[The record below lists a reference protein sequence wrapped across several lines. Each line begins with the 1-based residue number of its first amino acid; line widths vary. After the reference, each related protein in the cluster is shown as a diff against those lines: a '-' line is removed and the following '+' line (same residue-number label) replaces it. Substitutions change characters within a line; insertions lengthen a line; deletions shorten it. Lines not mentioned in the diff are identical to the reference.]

1 MNFIKRAI
9 LSMKKRIGTSLILM
23 AVFLIVTNLVL
34 GGFAIQNASQK
45 AADSARKK
53 LGADVTLGLD
63 FDKLGKQARETGE
76 MPIVPDL
83 NIKEAEQLA
92 KSQYVKDYNYITS
105 TLGISEGLKLVGA
118 PEEGED
124 DGGAGAGRAGMAGVR
139 GGSAGSAIE
148 IDMNSSFM
156 IEGVRKTLLQ
166 ESFKNGKS
174 KIIDGKPITE
184 KMEDKNVAL
193 MEKRLAEQNKL
204 KVGDKVKIQ
213 SGDKKKTL
221 EVEIIGIYE
230 TAEQGL
236 GQNPP
241 PIMDP
246 ANKLYMPHST
256 LKKLEADEGNIS
268 SIQVVYFMNDPL
280 DIDAFKK
287 EAKQSDIDFKYFKLD
302 AHDSLYKQMIGPI
315 ENISSTSQMIIYIV
329 SIAGA
334 IILGLIIML
343 SIKARRKEMG
353 ILLSIGEKKWKLM
366 AQFMVEVVCIAILAF
381 ALSLATGAKVSQ
393 FIGDSLLSSEIA
405 TASEEE
411 ENPQNSSTVMV
422 SGPGGTLQNDTED
435 PIDEIDVSITGAD
448 LGKMGGI
455 GLAIAI
461 LATLLPALSILRLNP
476 KQILL
481 KDE

>member
-34 GGFAIQNASQK
+34 AGFAIQNASKK

-76 MPIVPDL
+76 RPNPPQL
-83 NIKEAEQLA
+83 NTKETDQLA
-92 KSQYVKDYNYITS
+92 KSKYVKDYNYITHNF
-105 TLGISEGLKLVGA
+105 GIADGFKLVGVS
-118 PEEGED
+118 EGE
-124 DGGAGAGRAGMAGVR
+124 GKGNARVAAA
-139 GGSAGSAIE
+139 GGSGSGTE
-148 IDMNSSFM
+148 IDMNSSLM

-166 ESFKNGKS
+166 ESFKNGKN
-174 KIIDGKPITE
+174 KIVDGKPITE
-184 KMEDKNVAL
+184 QMQDQNVAL
-193 MEKRLAEQNKL
+193 MEKRLAEQNNL
-204 KVGDKVKIQ
+204 KVGDKVKVQ
-213 SGDKKKTL
+213 SGDKKETL
-221 EVEIIGIYE
+221 EIEIIGIYE
-230 TAEQGL
+230 TNEQPM

-241 PIMDP
+241 PMMNP
-246 ANKLYMPHST
+246 ANKLYMPYST
-256 LKKLEADEGNIS
+256 LKKLEVDEGMS
-268 SIQVVYFMNDPL
+268 SIQVVYLLNDPQY
-280 DIDAFKK
+280 IDAFKK
-287 EAKQSDIDFKYFKLD
+287 EAKKFDIDFNYFKLD

-315 ENISSTSQMIIYIV
+315 ENIASTSQMIIYMV

-366 AQFMVEVVCIAILAF
+366 AQFVVEVVCIAILAF
-381 ALSLATGAKVSQ
+381 GLSITTGAKVSQ
-393 FIGDSLLSSEIA
+393 FVGDNLLSSEIA
-405 TASEEE
+405 TASEETDT
-411 ENPQNSSTVMV
+411 PQNGTVMM
-422 SGPGGTLQNDTED
+422 SGPGGTLQDQKED
-435 PIDEIDVSITGAD
+435 PIDKIDVSVTGED
-448 LGKMGGI
+448 VGKMGGI

>member
-34 GGFAIQNASQK
+34 AGFAIQNASKK

-76 MPIVPDL
+76 APNPPHL
-83 NIKEAEQLA
+83 NTKETDQLA
-92 KSQYVKDYNYITS
+92 KSKHVKDYNYITHNF
-105 TLGISEGLKLVGA
+105 GIADGFKLVGVS
-118 PEEGED
+118 EGE
-124 DGGAGAGRAGMAGVR
+124 GEGKGRVAMAG
-139 GGSAGSAIE
+139 GSGSGSE
-148 IDMNSSFM
+148 IDMNSSLM

-174 KIIDGKPITE
+174 KIVDGKPITE
-184 KMEDKNVAL
+184 QMKDQNVAL
-193 MEKRLAEQNKL
+193 MEKRLAEQNNL
-204 KVGDKVKIQ
+204 KVGDKVKVQ
-213 SGDKKKTL
+213 SGDKKETL

-230 TAEQGL
+230 TNEQPM

-241 PIMDP
+241 PMMNP
-246 ANKLYMPHST
+246 ANKLYMPYST
-256 LKKLEADEGNIS
+256 LKKLEVDEGMS
-268 SIQVVYFMNDPL
+268 SIQVVYLLNDPEY
-280 DIDAFKK
+280 IDAFKK
-287 EAKQSDIDFKYFKLD
+287 EAKKSDIDFNYYKLD

-315 ENISSTSQMIIYIV
+315 ENIASTSQMIIYMV

-366 AQFMVEVVCIAILAF
+366 AQFVVEVACIAILAF
-381 ALSLATGAKVSQ
+381 GLSLTTGAKVSQ
-393 FIGDSLLSSEIA
+393 FVGDNLLSSEIA
-405 TASEEE
+405 TASEEK
-411 ENPQNSSTVMV
+411 ENSQNGSVMMVGAGGTPQN
-422 SGPGGTLQNDTED
+422 QNED
-435 PIDEIDVSITGAD
+435 PIDKIDVSVTGED

-455 GLAIAI
+455 GLTIAI

>member
-1 MNFIKRAI
+1 MNFMKRAI
-9 LSMKKRIGTSLILM
+9 LSMKKRVGTSLILM

-34 GGFAIQNASQK
+34 AGFAIQNASKK
-45 AADSARKK
+45 AADAARKK
-53 LGADVTLGLD
+53 LGADVTLSLD
-63 FDKLGKQARETGE
+63 FDKLGQQARETGE
-76 MPIVPDL
+76 MPNPPKL
-83 NIKEAEQLA
+83 NTNEADQLA
-92 KSQYVKDYNYITS
+92 KSKYVKDYNYISNTF
-105 TLGISEGLKLVGA
+105 GISDGLKLVGA
-118 PEEGED
+118 SEGEEEGK
-124 DGGAGAGRAGMAGVR
+124 GKTGMAAVR
-139 GGSAGSAIE
+139 GGSSSGTE
-148 IDMNSSFM
+148 IDMNASFM
-156 IEGVRKTLLQ
+156 IEGVRKTALQ

-184 KMEDKNVAL
+184 QMKDQNVAL
-193 MEKRLAEQNKL
+193 MEKRLAELNNL
-204 KVGDKVKIQ
+204 KVGDKVKMQ
-213 SGDKKKTL
+213 SGDKKETL

-230 TAEQGL
+230 TNEQAM
-236 GQNPP
+236 GQQAP

-256 LKKLEADEGNIS
+256 MKKLEVDQGIS
-268 SIQVVYFMNDPL
+268 SVQVVYFLKDPQN
-280 DIDAFKK
+280 IEAFKK
-287 EAKQSDIDFKYFKLD
+287 EAKKSNINFNYYKLD

-343 SIKARRKEMG
+343 SIKGRRKEMG

-366 AQFMVEVVCIAILAF
+366 AQFVVEVVCIAILAF
-381 ALSLATGAKVSQ
+381 GLSITTGAKVSQ
-393 FIGDSLLSSEIA
+393 YIGDNLLSSEVA
-405 TASEEE
+405 TASEET
-411 ENPQNSSTVMV
+411 NTPQNGTVMM
-422 SGPGGTLQNDTED
+422 SGPGGTVQNQKED
-435 PIDEIDVSITGAD
+435 PIDKIDVSVTGED
-448 LGKMGGI
+448 VGKMGGI

>member
-1 MNFIKRAI
+1 MNFMKRAI
-9 LSMKKRIGTSLILM
+9 LSMKKRVGTSLILM

-34 GGFAIQNASQK
+34 AGFTIQNASKK
-45 AADSARKK
+45 AADAARKK
-53 LGADVTLGLD
+53 LGADVTLSLD
-63 FDKLGKQARETGE
+63 FDKLGQQAQETGE
-76 MPIVPDL
+76 MPNPPKL
-83 NIKEAEQLA
+83 NTKEADQLA
-92 KSQYVKDYNYITS
+92 KSKYVKDYNYISNTF
-105 TLGISEGLKLVGA
+105 GISDGLKLVGA
-118 PEEGED
+118 SEGEEEGK
-124 DGGAGAGRAGMAGVR
+124 GKAGMAAVR
-139 GGSAGSAIE
+139 GGSSSGTE
-148 IDMNSSFM
+148 IDMNASFM
-156 IEGVRKTLLQ
+156 IEGVRKTALQ

-184 KMEDKNVAL
+184 QMKDQNVAL
-193 MEKRLAEQNKL
+193 MEKRLAELNNL
-204 KVGDKVKIQ
+204 KVGDKVKVQ
-213 SGDKKKTL
+213 SGDKKETL

-230 TAEQGL
+230 TNEQAM
-236 GQNPP
+236 GQQAP

-256 LKKLEADEGNIS
+256 MKKFEVDQGIS
-268 SIQVVYFMNDPL
+268 SIQVVYFLKDPQN
-280 DIDAFKK
+280 IEAFKK
-287 EAKQSDIDFKYFKLD
+287 EAKKSKINFNYYKLD

-343 SIKARRKEMG
+343 SIKGRRKEMG

-366 AQFMVEVVCIAILAF
+366 AQFVVEVVCIAILSF
-381 ALSLATGAKVSQ
+381 GLSITTGAKVSQ
-393 FIGDSLLSSEIA
+393 YIGDNLLSSEVA
-405 TASEEE
+405 TASEETN
-411 ENPQNSSTVMV
+411 NPQNGTVMM
-422 SGPGGTLQNDTED
+422 SGPGGTVQNQKED
-435 PIDEIDVSITGAD
+435 PIDKIDVSITGED
-448 LGKMGGI
+448 VGKMGGI

>member
-1 MNFIKRAI
+1 MNFMKRAI

-34 GGFAIQNASQK
+34 SGFTIQNASKK
-45 AADSARKK
+45 AADAARKK

-63 FDKLGKQARETGE
+63 FDKLGQQARETGE
-76 MPIVPDL
+76 MPNPPKL
-83 NIKEAEQLA
+83 NTKEADQLA
-92 KSQYVKDYNYITS
+92 KSKYVKDYNYIGNTF
-105 TLGISEGLKLVGA
+105 GISDGLKLVGA
-118 PEEGED
+118 SDREDEGKV
-124 DGGAGAGRAGMAGVR
+124 GMAAVR
-139 GGSAGSAIE
+139 GGSSSGTE
-148 IDMNSSFM
+148 IDMNASFM
-156 IEGVRKTLLQ
+156 IEGIRKTALQ

-184 KMEDKNVAL
+184 QMKDQNVAL
-193 MEKRLAEQNKL
+193 MEKRLAELNNL
-204 KVGDKVKIQ
+204 KVGDKVKVQ
-213 SGDKKKTL
+213 SGDKKETL

-230 TAEQGL
+230 TNEQAM
-236 GQNPP
+236 GQQAP

-256 LKKLEADEGNIS
+256 MKKLEVDQGIS
-268 SIQVVYFMNDPL
+268 SVQVVYFLNDPQY
-280 DIDAFKK
+280 IDAFKK
-287 EAKQSDIDFKYFKLD
+287 EAKKSNIDFNYYKLD

-343 SIKARRKEMG
+343 SIKGRRKEMG

-366 AQFMVEVVCIAILAF
+366 AQFVVEVVCIAILAF
-381 ALSLATGAKVSQ
+381 GVSITTGAKVSQ
-393 FIGDSLLSSEIA
+393 FIGDNLLSSEIA
-405 TASEEE
+405 TTSEETDTTR
-411 ENPQNSSTVMV
+411 NNSTVMM
-422 SGPGGTLQNDTED
+422 SGPGGTLQNQKED
-435 PIDEIDVSITGAD
+435 PIDKIDVSVTGED
-448 LGKMGGI
+448 VGKMGGI

-461 LATLLPALSILRLNP
+461 IATLLPALSILRLNP

>member
-34 GGFAIQNASQK
+34 AGFTIQNASKK

-76 MPIVPDL
+76 APNPPQL
-83 NIKEAEQLA
+83 NTKETDQLA
-92 KSQYVKDYNYITS
+92 KSKHVKDYNYITHNF
-105 TLGISEGLKLVGA
+105 GIADGFKLVGVS
-118 PEEGED
+118 EGE
-124 DGGAGAGRAGMAGVR
+124 GEGKARVAMAG
-139 GGSAGSAIE
+139 GSGSGSE
-148 IDMNSSFM
+148 IDINSSLM
-156 IEGVRKTLLQ
+156 IEGVRKSLLQ

-174 KIIDGKPITE
+174 KIVDGKPITE
-184 KMEDKNVAL
+184 QMQDQNVAL
-193 MEKRLAEQNKL
+193 MEKRLAEQNNL
-204 KVGDKVKIQ
+204 KVGDKVKVQ
-213 SGDKKKTL
+213 SGDKKETL
-221 EVEIIGIYE
+221 EIEIIGIYE
-230 TAEQGL
+230 TNEQPM
-236 GQNPP
+236 GQNAPP
-241 PIMDP
+241 MMNP
-246 ANKLYMPHST
+246 ANKLYMPYST
-256 LKKLEADEGNIS
+256 LKKLEADEGMSI
-268 SIQVVYFMNDPL
+268 IQVVYLLNDPQY
-280 DIDAFKK
+280 IDAFKK
-287 EAKQSDIDFKYFKLD
+287 EAKKSDIDFNYFKLD

-315 ENISSTSQMIIYIV
+315 ENISSTSQMIIYMV

-366 AQFMVEVVCIAILAF
+366 AQFVVEVVCIAILAF
-381 ALSLATGAKVSQ
+381 GLSVTTGAKVSQ
-393 FIGDSLLSSEIA
+393 IIGDNLLSNEIA
-405 TASEEE
+405 TASEETDT
-411 ENPQNSSTVMV
+411 PQSGTVMV
-422 SGPGGTLQNDTED
+422 AGPGGTVQNQKED
-435 PIDEIDVSITGAD
+435 PIDKINVSVTGEDV
-448 LGKMGGI
+448 GKMGGI

>member
-1 MNFIKRAI
+1 MKRAI

-34 GGFAIQNASQK
+34 AGFTIQNASKK
-45 AADSARKK
+45 AADAARKK
-53 LGADVTLGLD
+53 LGADVTLSLD
-63 FDKLGKQARETGE
+63 FDKLGQQARETGE
-76 MPIVPDL
+76 MPNPPKL
-83 NIKEAEQLA
+83 NMKEADQLA
-92 KSQYVKDYNYITS
+92 KSKYVKDYNYISNTF
-105 TLGISEGLKLVGA
+105 GISDGLKLVGA
-118 PEEGED
+118 SEGEEEGK
-124 DGGAGAGRAGMAGVR
+124 GKAGMAAVR
-139 GGSAGSAIE
+139 GGSSSGTE
-148 IDMNSSFM
+148 IDMNASFM
-156 IEGVRKTLLQ
+156 IEGVRKTALQ

-184 KMEDKNVAL
+184 QMKDQNVAL
-193 MEKRLAEQNKL
+193 MEKRLAELNNL
-204 KVGDKVKIQ
+204 KVGDKVKVQ
-213 SGDKKKTL
+213 SGDKKETL

-230 TAEQGL
+230 TNEQAM
-236 GQNPP
+236 GQQAP

-256 LKKLEADEGNIS
+256 MKKLEVDQGIS
-268 SIQVVYFMNDPL
+268 SIQVVYFLKDPQN
-280 DIDAFKK
+280 IEAFKK
-287 EAKQSDIDFKYFKLD
+287 EAKKSDIDFNYYKLD

-343 SIKARRKEMG
+343 SIKTRRKEMG

-366 AQFMVEVVCIAILAF
+366 AQFVVEVVCIAILAF
-381 ALSLATGAKVSQ
+381 GLSITTGAKVSQ
-393 FIGDSLLSSEIA
+393 YIGDNLLSSEVA
-405 TASEEE
+405 TASEET
-411 ENPQNSSTVMV
+411 NTPQNGTVMM
-422 SGPGGTLQNDTED
+422 SGPGGTVQNQKED
-435 PIDEIDVSITGAD
+435 PIDKIDVSVTGED
-448 LGKMGGI
+448 VGKMGGI

-461 LATLLPALSILRLNP
+461 LATLLPASSILRLNP

>member
-1 MNFIKRAI
+1 MNFMKRAI

-34 GGFAIQNASQK
+34 AGFTIQNASKK
-45 AADSARKK
+45 AADAARKK
-53 LGADVTLGLD
+53 LGADVTLSLD
-63 FDKLGKQARETGE
+63 FDKLGQQARETGE
-76 MPIVPDL
+76 MPNPPKL
-83 NIKEAEQLA
+83 NMKEADQLA
-92 KSQYVKDYNYITS
+92 KSKYVKDYNYISNTF
-105 TLGISEGLKLVGA
+105 GISDGLKLVGA
-118 PEEGED
+118 SEGEEEGK
-124 DGGAGAGRAGMAGVR
+124 GKAGMAAVR
-139 GGSAGSAIE
+139 GGSSSGTE
-148 IDMNSSFM
+148 IDMNASFM
-156 IEGVRKTLLQ
+156 IEGVRKTALQ

-184 KMEDKNVAL
+184 QMKDQNVAL
-193 MEKRLAEQNKL
+193 MEKRLAELNNL
-204 KVGDKVKIQ
+204 KVGDKVKVQ
-213 SGDKKKTL
+213 SGDKKETL

-230 TAEQGL
+230 TNEQAM
-236 GQNPP
+236 GQQAP

-256 LKKLEADEGNIS
+256 MKKLEVDQGIS
-268 SIQVVYFMNDPL
+268 SIQVVYFLKDPQN
-280 DIDAFKK
+280 IEAFKK
-287 EAKQSDIDFKYFKLD
+287 EAKKSDIDFNYYKLD

-343 SIKARRKEMG
+343 SIKTRRKEMG

-366 AQFMVEVVCIAILAF
+366 AQFVVEVVCIAILAF
-381 ALSLATGAKVSQ
+381 GLSITTGAKVSQ
-393 FIGDSLLSSEIA
+393 YIGDNLLSSEVA
-405 TASEEE
+405 TASEETN
-411 ENPQNSSTVMV
+411 NPQNGTVMM
-422 SGPGGTLQNDTED
+422 SGPGGTVQNQKED
-435 PIDEIDVSITGAD
+435 PIDKIDVSVTGED
-448 LGKMGGI
+448 VGKMGGI

-461 LATLLPALSILRLNP
+461 LATLLPALSILHLNP

>member
-34 GGFAIQNASQK
+34 AGFTIQNASKK
-45 AADSARKK
+45 AADAARKK

-63 FDKLGKQARETGE
+63 FDKLSQQARETGE
-76 MPIVPDL
+76 MPKPPKL
-83 NIKEAEQLA
+83 NTKEADQLA
-92 KSQYVKDYNYITS
+92 KSKHVKDYNYITNNF
-105 TLGISEGLKLVGA
+105 GIADGFKLVGA
-118 PEEGED
+118 SEGE
-124 DGGAGAGRAGMAGVR
+124 GKGKGNVAMV
-139 GGSAGSAIE
+139 GGSGSGSE
-148 IDMNSSFM
+148 IDMNSSLM

-174 KIIDGKPITE
+174 KIVDGKPITE
-184 KMEDKNVAL
+184 QMQDQNVAL
-193 MEKRLAEQNKL
+193 MEKRLAEQNNL
-204 KVGDKVKIQ
+204 KVGDKVKVQ
-213 SGDKKKTL
+213 SGDKKETL
-221 EVEIIGIYE
+221 EIEIIGIYE
-230 TAEQGL
+230 TNEQPM

-241 PIMDP
+241 PMMNP
-246 ANKLYMPHST
+246 ANKLYMPYST
-256 LKKLEADEGNIS
+256 LKKLETDEGMSS
-268 SIQVVYFMNDPL
+268 SIQVVYLLKDPQ

-287 EAKQSDIDFKYFKLD
+287 EAKKSDIDFNYFKLD
-302 AHDSLYKQMIGPI
+302 AQDSLYKQMIGPI
-315 ENISSTSQMIIYIV
+315 ENIASTSQMIIYMV

-366 AQFMVEVVCIAILAF
+366 AQFVVEVVCIAILAF
-381 ALSLATGAKVSQ
+381 GLSLTTGAKVSQ
-393 FIGDSLLSSEIA
+393 FVGNNLLSSEIA
-405 TASEEE
+405 TASEEKD
-411 ENPQNSSTVMV
+411 NSQNGSVMMVGAGGTPQN
-422 SGPGGTLQNDTED
+422 QNED
-435 PIDEIDVSITGAD
+435 PIDKIDVSVTGED

>member
-1 MNFIKRAI
+1 MNFMKRAI
-9 LSMKKRIGTSLILM
+9 LSMKKRRGTSLILI

-34 GGFAIQNASQK
+34 SGFTIQNASKK
-45 AADSARKK
+45 AADAARKK

-63 FDKLGKQARETGE
+63 FDKLGQQARETGE
-76 MPIVPDL
+76 MPNPPKL
-83 NIKEAEQLA
+83 NTKEAYQLA
-92 KSQYVKDYNYITS
+92 KSKYVKDYNYIGNTF
-105 TLGISEGLKLVGA
+105 GISDGLKLVGA
-118 PEEGED
+118 SEGED
-124 DGGAGAGRAGMAGVR
+124 EGKGKVGMAAVR
-139 GGSAGSAIE
+139 GGSGSGTE
-148 IDMNSSFM
+148 IDMNASFM
-156 IEGVRKTLLQ
+156 IEGVRKTALQ

-184 KMEDKNVAL
+184 QMKDQNVAL
-193 MEKRLAEQNKL
+193 MEKRLAELNNL
-204 KVGDKVKIQ
+204 KVGDKVTVQ
-213 SGDKKKTL
+213 SGDKKETL

-230 TAEQGL
+230 TNEQAM
-236 GQNPP
+236 GQQAP

-256 LKKLEADEGNIS
+256 MKKLEVDQGIS
-268 SIQVVYFMNDPL
+268 SVQIVYFLNDPQY
-280 DIDAFKK
+280 IDAFKK
-287 EAKQSDIDFKYFKLD
+287 EAKKSNIDFNYYKLD

-343 SIKARRKEMG
+343 SIKGRRKEMG

-366 AQFMVEVVCIAILAF
+366 AQFVIEVVCVAILAF
-381 ALSLATGAKVSQ
+381 GLSVTTGAKVSQ
-393 FIGDSLLSSEIA
+393 YIGDHLLSSEIA
-405 TASEEE
+405 AASEETDTTR
-411 ENPQNSSTVMV
+411 NGTVMM
-422 SGPGGTLQNDTED
+422 SGSGGTLQNQKED
-435 PIDEIDVSITGAD
+435 PIDKIDVSVTGED
-448 LGKMGGI
+448 VGKMGGI

-461 LATLLPALSILRLNP
+461 IATLLPALSILRLNP

>member
-1 MNFIKRAI
+1 MNFMKRAI
-9 LSMKKRIGTSLILM
+9 LSMKKRVGTSLILM

-34 GGFAIQNASQK
+34 AGFTIQNASKK
-45 AADSARKK
+45 AADEARKK
-53 LGADVTLGLD
+53 LGADVTLSLD
-63 FDKLGKQARETGE
+63 FDKLGQQARETGE
-76 MPIVPDL
+76 MPNPPKL
-83 NIKEAEQLA
+83 NTKEADQLA
-92 KSQYVKDYNYITS
+92 KSKYVKDYNYITS
-105 TLGISEGLKLVGA
+105 TLGISDGLKLVGA
-118 PEEGED
+118 SEGEEEGK
-124 DGGAGAGRAGMAGVR
+124 GKAGMAAVR
-139 GGSAGSAIE
+139 GGSGSGTE

-156 IEGVRKTLLQ
+156 IEGVRKTALQ

-184 KMEDKNVAL
+184 QMKDQNVAL
-193 MEKRLAEQNKL
+193 MEKRLAELNNL
-204 KVGDKVKIQ
+204 KVGDKVKVQ
-213 SGDKKKTL
+213 SGDKKETL

-230 TAEQGL
+230 TNEQAM
-236 GQNPP
+236 GQQAP

-256 LKKLEADEGNIS
+256 MKKLEIDQGIS
-268 SIQVVYFMNDPL
+268 SIQVVYFLKDPQN
-280 DIDAFKK
+280 IEAFKG
-287 EAKQSDIDFKYFKLD
+287 EAKKSDIDFNYYKLD

-366 AQFMVEVVCIAILAF
+366 AQFVVEVVCIAILAF
-381 ALSLATGAKVSQ
+381 GLSITTGAKISQ
-393 FIGDSLLSSEIA
+393 FIGNNLLSSEIA
-405 TASEEE
+405 TAGEET
-411 ENPQNSSTVMV
+411 NTSQNGTVMV
-422 SGPGGTLQNDTED
+422 AGPGGTVQNQKED
-435 PIDEIDVSITGAD
+435 PIDKINVSVTGEDV
-448 LGKMGGI
+448 GKMGGI

>member
-1 MNFIKRAI
+1 MNFMKRAI

-34 GGFAIQNASQK
+34 SGFTIQNASKK
-45 AADSARKK
+45 AADAARKK
-53 LGADVTLGLD
+53 LGADVTLSLD
-63 FDKLGKQARETGE
+63 FDKLGQQARETGE
-76 MPIVPDL
+76 MPNPPKL
-83 NIKEAEQLA
+83 NTKEADQLA
-92 KSQYVKDYNYITS
+92 KSKYVKDYNYITS
-105 TLGISEGLKLVGA
+105 TFGISDGLKLVGA
-118 PEEGED
+118 SEGEEEEEGK
-124 DGGAGAGRAGMAGVR
+124 GKAGMAAVR
-139 GGSAGSAIE
+139 GGSGSGTE

-156 IEGVRKTLLQ
+156 IEGVRKTALQ

-184 KMEDKNVAL
+184 QMKDQNVAL
-193 MEKRLAEQNKL
+193 MEKRLAELNNL
-204 KVGDKVKIQ
+204 KVGDKVKVQ
-213 SGDKKKTL
+213 SGDKKETL

-230 TAEQGL
+230 TNEQAM
-236 GQNPP
+236 GQQAP

-256 LKKLEADEGNIS
+256 MKKLEIDQGIS
-268 SIQVVYFMNDPL
+268 SIQVVYFLKDPQN
-280 DIDAFKK
+280 IEAFKE
-287 EAKQSDIDFKYFKLD
+287 EAKKSDIDFNYYKLD

-366 AQFMVEVVCIAILAF
+366 AQFVVEVVCIAILAF
-381 ALSLATGAKVSQ
+381 GLSITTGAKISQ
-393 FIGDSLLSSEIA
+393 FIGNNLLSSEIA
-405 TASEEE
+405 TAGEET
-411 ENPQNSSTVMV
+411 NTSQNGTVMV
-422 SGPGGTLQNDTED
+422 AGPGGTVQNQKED
-435 PIDEIDVSITGAD
+435 PIDKINVSVTGEDV
-448 LGKMGGI
+448 GKMGGI

>member
-45 AADSARKK
+45 AADSARKE

-76 MPIVPDL
+76 MPILPDL
-83 NIKEAEQLA
+83 NIKEADQLA

-105 TLGISEGLKLVGA
+105 TFGISEGLKLVGA
-118 PEEGED
+118 SEGED
-124 DGGAGAGRAGMAGVR
+124 DEGAGAGRAGMAGVR
-139 GGSAGSAIE
+139 GGSGSVTE

-174 KIIDGKPITE
+174 KIIDGQPITE
-184 KMEDKNVAL
+184 KMENQNVAL

-230 TAEQGL
+230 TEDQGL

-256 LKKLEADEGNIS
+256 LKKLEADEGNRS
-268 SIQVVYFMNDPL
+268 SIQVVYFLNDPL

-287 EAKQSDIDFKYFKLD
+287 EAKQSDIDFNYYKLD

-343 SIKARRKEMG
+343 SIKSRRKEMG

-381 ALSLATGAKVSQ
+381 ALSLVTGAKVSQ

-405 TASEEE
+405 TANEEE
-411 ENPQNSSTVMV
+411 DNPQSGSVVMV
-422 SGPGGTLQNDTED
+422 SGPGGTLQNETED
-435 PIDEIDVSITGAD
+435 PIDKIDVSITGED

>member
-1 MNFIKRAI
+1 MNFMERAI
-9 LSMKKRIGTSLILM
+9 LSMKKRVGTSLILM

-34 GGFAIQNASQK
+34 AGFTIQNASKK
-45 AADSARKK
+45 AVDAARKK

-63 FDKLGKQARETGE
+63 FDKLGQQARETEE
-76 MPIVPDL
+76 MPKPPQL
-83 NIKEAEQLA
+83 NTKEADQLA
-92 KSQYVKDYNYITS
+92 KSKYVKDYNYITN
-105 TLGISEGLKLVGA
+105 TFGISDGLKLVGA
-118 PEEGED
+118 SEGEEEGKSK
-124 DGGAGAGRAGMAGVR
+124 AGMAAVR
-139 GGSAGSAIE
+139 GGSSSDTE

-156 IEGVRKTLLQ
+156 IEGVRKTALQ

-184 KMEDKNVAL
+184 QMKDQNVAL
-193 MEKRLAEQNKL
+193 MEKRLAELNNL
-204 KVGDKVKIQ
+204 KVGDKVKVQ
-213 SGDKKKTL
+213 SGDKKETL

-230 TAEQGL
+230 TNEQAM
-236 GQNPP
+236 GQQAP

-246 ANKLYMPHST
+246 ANKLFMPHST
-256 LKKLEADEGNIS
+256 MKKLEVDQGIS
-268 SIQVVYFMNDPL
+268 SVQVVYFLRDPQN
-280 DIDAFKK
+280 IEAFKK
-287 EAKQSDIDFKYFKLD
+287 EAKKSDIDFNYYKLD

-343 SIKARRKEMG
+343 SIKTRRKEMG

-366 AQFMVEVVCIAILAF
+366 AQFVVEVVCIAILAF
-381 ALSLATGAKVSQ
+381 GLSITTGAKVSQ
-393 FIGDSLLSSEIA
+393 YIGDNLLSSEVA
-405 TASEEE
+405 TASEETDTPK
-411 ENPQNSSTVMV
+411 NGTVMM
-422 SGPGGTLQNDTED
+422 SGPGGTVQNQKED
-435 PIDEIDVSITGAD
+435 PIDKIDVSVTGED
-448 LGKMGGI
+448 VGKMGGI

>member
-1 MNFIKRAI
+1 MNFMKRAI

-34 GGFAIQNASQK
+34 SGFTIQNASKK
-45 AADSARKK
+45 AADGARKK

-63 FDKLGKQARETGE
+63 FDKLGQQARETGE
-76 MPIVPDL
+76 MPKPTKL
-83 NIKEAEQLA
+83 NTKEADQLA
-92 KSQYVKDYNYITS
+92 KSKYVKDYNYIGNTF
-105 TLGISEGLKLVGA
+105 GISEGLKLVGA
-118 PEEGED
+118 SEGENE
-124 DGGAGAGRAGMAGVR
+124 GKGKVGMAAVR
-139 GGSAGSAIE
+139 GSSSSGTE

-156 IEGVRKTLLQ
+156 IEGVRKIALR

-184 KMEDKNVAL
+184 LMKDQNVAL
-193 MEKRLAEQNKL
+193 MEKRLAELNNL
-204 KVGDKVKIQ
+204 KVGDKVKVQ
-213 SGDKKKTL
+213 SGDKKETL

-230 TAEQGL
+230 TNEQAM
-236 GQNPP
+236 GQQAP

-256 LKKLEADEGNIS
+256 MKKLEVDQGIS
-268 SIQVVYFMNDPL
+268 SVQVVYFLNDPQY
-280 DIDAFKK
+280 IDAFKK
-287 EAKQSDIDFKYFKLD
+287 EAKKSDIDFNYFKLD

-315 ENISSTSQMIIYIV
+315 ENISSTSQMLIYIV
-329 SIAGA
+329 AIAGA

-343 SIKARRKEMG
+343 SIKGRRKEMG

-366 AQFMVEVVCIAILAF
+366 AQFVVEVVSIAILAF
-381 ALSLATGAKVSQ
+381 GVSITTGAKVSQ
-393 FIGDSLLSSEIA
+393 YIGDNLLSSEIA
-405 TASEEE
+405 TASEETDTS
-411 ENPQNSSTVMV
+411 QNGTVMMA
-422 SGPGGTLQNDTED
+422 GPGGTLQNQKED
-435 PIDEIDVSITGAD
+435 PIDKIDVSVTGED
-448 LGKMGGI
+448 VGKMGGI

-461 LATLLPALSILRLNP
+461 IATLLPALSILRLNP

>member
-1 MNFIKRAI
+1 MNFMKRAI
-9 LSMKKRIGTSLILM
+9 LSMKKRVGTSLILM

-34 GGFAIQNASQK
+34 AGFTIQNASKK
-45 AADSARKK
+45 AADAARKK
-53 LGADVTLGLD
+53 LGADVTLSLD
-63 FDKLGKQARETGE
+63 FDKLGQQARETGE
-76 MPIVPDL
+76 MPNPPKL
-83 NIKEAEQLA
+83 NTKEADQLA
-92 KSQYVKDYNYITS
+92 KSKYVKDYNYITS
-105 TLGISEGLKLVGA
+105 TLGISDGLKLVGA
-118 PEEGED
+118 SEGEEEGK
-124 DGGAGAGRAGMAGVR
+124 GKAGMAAVR
-139 GGSAGSAIE
+139 GGSGSGTE

-156 IEGVRKTLLQ
+156 IEGVRKTALQ

-184 KMEDKNVAL
+184 QMKDQNVAL
-193 MEKRLAEQNKL
+193 MEKRLAELNNL
-204 KVGDKVKIQ
+204 KVGDKVKVQ
-213 SGDKKKTL
+213 SGDKKETL

-230 TAEQGL
+230 TNEQAM
-236 GQNPP
+236 GQQAP

-256 LKKLEADEGNIS
+256 MKKLEIDQGIS
-268 SIQVVYFMNDPL
+268 SIQVVYFLKDPQK
-280 DIDAFKK
+280 IEAFKE
-287 EAKQSDIDFKYFKLD
+287 EAKKSDIDFNYYKLD

-366 AQFMVEVVCIAILAF
+366 AQFVVEVVCIAILAF
-381 ALSLATGAKVSQ
+381 GLSITTGAKISQ
-393 FIGDSLLSSEIA
+393 FIGNNLLSSEIA
-405 TASEEE
+405 TAGEET
-411 ENPQNSSTVMV
+411 NTPQNGTVMV
-422 SGPGGTLQNDTED
+422 AGPGGTVQNQKED
-435 PIDEIDVSITGAD
+435 PIDKINVSVTGEDV
-448 LGKMGGI
+448 GKMGGI

>member
-1 MNFIKRAI
+1 MNFMKRAI

-34 GGFAIQNASQK
+34 SGFTIQNASKK
-45 AADSARKK
+45 AADAARKK
-53 LGADVTLGLD
+53 LGADVTLSLD
-63 FDKLGKQARETGE
+63 FDKLGQQASENGE
-76 MPIVPDL
+76 MSNLPKL
-83 NIKEAEQLA
+83 NTKEADQLA
-92 KSQYVKDYNYITS
+92 DSKYVNDYNYIGS
-105 TLGISEGLKLVGA
+105 TFGISDGLKLVGA
-118 PEEGED
+118 SEGEEG
-124 DGGAGAGRAGMAGVR
+124 GKGKAGMAAVR
-139 GGSAGSAIE
+139 GGSSSGTE
-148 IDMNSSFM
+148 IDMNASFM
-156 IEGVRKTLLQ
+156 IEGVRKTALQ

-184 KMEDKNVAL
+184 QMKGQNVAL
-193 MEKRLAEQNKL
+193 MEKRLAESNNL
-204 KVGDKVKIQ
+204 KVGDKVKVQ
-213 SGDKKKTL
+213 SGDKKETL

-230 TAEQGL
+230 TNEQAM
-236 GQNPP
+236 GQQAP

-256 LKKLEADEGNIS
+256 MKKLEVDQGIS
-268 SIQVVYFMNDPL
+268 SVQVVYFLNDPQY
-280 DIDAFKK
+280 IDAFKK
-287 EAKQSDIDFKYFKLD
+287 EAKKSNIDFNYYKLD

-343 SIKARRKEMG
+343 SIKGRRKEMG

-366 AQFMVEVVCIAILAF
+366 AQFVVEVVCVAILAF
-381 ALSLATGAKVSQ
+381 GLSITTGAKVSQ
-393 FIGDSLLSSEIA
+393 YIGDNLLSSEIA
-405 TASEEE
+405 IASEETDTTR
-411 ENPQNSSTVMV
+411 NSTVMM
-422 SGPGGTLQNDTED
+422 SGPGSTLQNQKED
-435 PIDEIDVSITGAD
+435 PIDKIDVSVTRED
-448 LGKMGGI
+448 VGKMGGI

-461 LATLLPALSILRLNP
+461 IATLLPALSILRLNP

>member
-1 MNFIKRAI
+1 MNFMKRAI
-9 LSMKKRIGTSLILM
+9 LSMKKRVGTSLILM

-34 GGFAIQNASQK
+34 AGFTIQNASKK
-45 AADSARKK
+45 AADAARKK
-53 LGADVTLGLD
+53 LGADVTLSLD
-63 FDKLGKQARETGE
+63 FDKLGQQARETGK
-76 MPIVPDL
+76 MPNPPKL
-83 NIKEAEQLA
+83 NTKEADQLA
-92 KSQYVKDYNYITS
+92 KSKYVKDYNYITS
-105 TLGISEGLKLVGA
+105 TLGISDGLKLVGA
-118 PEEGED
+118 SEGEEEGK
-124 DGGAGAGRAGMAGVR
+124 GKAGMAAVR
-139 GGSAGSAIE
+139 GGSGSGTE

-156 IEGVRKTLLQ
+156 IEGVRKTALQ

-184 KMEDKNVAL
+184 QMKDQNVAL
-193 MEKRLAEQNKL
+193 MEKRLAELNNL
-204 KVGDKVKIQ
+204 KVGDKVKVQ
-213 SGDKKKTL
+213 SGDKKETL

-230 TAEQGL
+230 TNEQAM
-236 GQNPP
+236 GQQAP

-256 LKKLEADEGNIS
+256 MKKLEIDQGIS
-268 SIQVVYFMNDPL
+268 SIQVVYFLKDPQN
-280 DIDAFKK
+280 IEAFKE
-287 EAKQSDIDFKYFKLD
+287 EAKKSDIDFNYYKLD

-366 AQFMVEVVCIAILAF
+366 AQFVVEVVCIAILAF
-381 ALSLATGAKVSQ
+381 GLSITTGAKISQ
-393 FIGDSLLSSEIA
+393 FIGNNLLSSEIA
-405 TASEEE
+405 TAGEET
-411 ENPQNSSTVMV
+411 NTSQNGTVMV
-422 SGPGGTLQNDTED
+422 AGPGGTVQNQKED
-435 PIDEIDVSITGAD
+435 PIDKINVSVTGEDV
-448 LGKMGGI
+448 GKMGGI

>member
-1 MNFIKRAI
+1 MKRAI
-9 LSMKKRIGTSLILM
+9 LSMKKRTGTSLILM

-34 GGFAIQNASQK
+34 SGFTIQNASKK
-45 AADSARKK
+45 AADAARKK

-63 FDKLGKQARETGE
+63 FDKLGQKAKETGE
-76 MPIVPDL
+76 MPNPPQLDA
-83 NIKEAEQLA
+83 KETDQLA
-92 KSQYVKDYNYITS
+92 KSKYVKDYNYIANTF
-105 TLGISEGLKLVGA
+105 GISDGLKLVGA
-118 PEEGED
+118 SEGE
-124 DGGAGAGRAGMAGVR
+124 GKGKVGMAAAR
-139 GGSAGSAIE
+139 GGSSSGTE
-148 IDMNSSFM
+148 IDMNASFM
-156 IEGVRKTLLQ
+156 IEGVRKTALQ

-184 KMEDKNVAL
+184 QMKDQNVAL
-193 MEKRLAEQNKL
+193 MEKRLAELNNL
-204 KVGDKVKIQ
+204 KVGDKVKVQ
-213 SGDKKKTL
+213 SGDKKETL

-230 TAEQGL
+230 TNEQAM
-236 GQNPP
+236 GQQAP

-256 LKKLEADEGNIS
+256 MKKLEVDQGIS
-268 SIQVVYFMNDPL
+268 SVQVVYFLNDPQY
-280 DIDAFKK
+280 IDAFKK
-287 EAKQSDIDFKYFKLD
+287 EARKFNIDFNYYKLD

-343 SIKARRKEMG
+343 SIKGRRKEMG

-366 AQFMVEVVCIAILAF
+366 AQFVVEVVCVAILAF
-381 ALSLATGAKVSQ
+381 GLSITTGAKVSQ
-393 FIGDSLLSSEIA
+393 YIGDNLLSSEIA
-405 TASEEE
+405 TANEETDTTR
-411 ENPQNSSTVMV
+411 NSTVMM
-422 SGPGGTLQNDTED
+422 SGSGSSTLQNQKED
-435 PIDEIDVSITGAD
+435 PIDKIDVSVTGED
-448 LGKMGGI
+448 VGKMGGI

-461 LATLLPALSILRLNP
+461 IATLLPALSILRLNP

>member
-34 GGFAIQNASQK
+34 AGFAIQNASKK

-76 MPIVPDL
+76 APNPPHL
-83 NIKEAEQLA
+83 NTKETDQLA
-92 KSQYVKDYNYITS
+92 KSKHVKDYNYITHNF
-105 TLGISEGLKLVGA
+105 GIADGFKLVGVS
-118 PEEGED
+118 EGE
-124 DGGAGAGRAGMAGVR
+124 GEGKGRVAMAG
-139 GGSAGSAIE
+139 GSGSGSE
-148 IDMNSSFM
+148 IDMNSSLM

-174 KIIDGKPITE
+174 KIVDGKPITE
-184 KMEDKNVAL
+184 QMQDQNVAL
-193 MEKRLAEQNKL
+193 MEKRLAEQNNL
-204 KVGDKVKIQ
+204 KVGDKVKVQ
-213 SGDKKKTL
+213 SGDKKETL

-230 TAEQGL
+230 TNEQPM

-241 PIMDP
+241 PMMNP
-246 ANKLYMPHST
+246 ANKLYMPYST
-256 LKKLEADEGNIS
+256 LKKLEVDEGMS
-268 SIQVVYFMNDPL
+268 SIQVVYLLNDPEY
-280 DIDAFKK
+280 IDAFKK
-287 EAKQSDIDFKYFKLD
+287 EAKKSDIDFNYYKLD

-315 ENISSTSQMIIYIV
+315 ENIASTSQMIIYMV

-366 AQFMVEVVCIAILAF
+366 AQFVVEVACIAILAF
-381 ALSLATGAKVSQ
+381 GLSLTTGAKVSQ
-393 FIGDSLLSSEIA
+393 YIGDNLLSSEVA
-405 TASEEE
+405 TASEEK
-411 ENPQNSSTVMV
+411 ENSQNGSVMMVGAGGTPQN
-422 SGPGGTLQNDTED
+422 QNED
-435 PIDEIDVSITGAD
+435 PIDKIDVSVTGED

-455 GLAIAI
+455 GLTIAI

>member
-1 MNFIKRAI
+1 MNFMKRAI

-34 GGFAIQNASQK
+34 SGFTIQNASKK
-45 AADSARKK
+45 AADAARKK
-53 LGADVTLGLD
+53 LGADVTLSLD
-63 FDKLGKQARETGE
+63 FDKLGQQARETGE
-76 MPIVPDL
+76 MPNPPKL
-83 NIKEAEQLA
+83 NTKEADQLA
-92 KSQYVKDYNYITS
+92 KSKYVKDYNYITS
-105 TLGISEGLKLVGA
+105 TFGISDGLKLVGA
-118 PEEGED
+118 SEGEEEGK
-124 DGGAGAGRAGMAGVR
+124 GKAGMAAVR
-139 GGSAGSAIE
+139 GGSGSGTE

-156 IEGVRKTLLQ
+156 IEGVRKTALQ

-184 KMEDKNVAL
+184 QMKDQNVTL
-193 MEKRLAEQNKL
+193 MEKRLAELNNL
-204 KVGDKVKIQ
+204 KVGDKVKLQ
-213 SGDKKKTL
+213 SGDKKETL

-230 TAEQGL
+230 TNEQAM
-236 GQNPP
+236 GQQAP

-256 LKKLEADEGNIS
+256 MKKLEIDQGIS
-268 SIQVVYFMNDPL
+268 SIQVVYFLKDPQN
-280 DIDAFKK
+280 IEAFKE
-287 EAKQSDIDFKYFKLD
+287 EAKKSDIDFNYYKLD

-366 AQFMVEVVCIAILAF
+366 AQFVVEVVCIAILAF
-381 ALSLATGAKVSQ
+381 GLSITTGAKISQ
-393 FIGDSLLSSEIA
+393 FIGNNLLSSEIA
-405 TASEEE
+405 TAGEET
-411 ENPQNSSTVMV
+411 NTSQNGTVMV
-422 SGPGGTLQNDTED
+422 AGPGGTVQNQKED
-435 PIDEIDVSITGAD
+435 PIDKINVSVTGEDV
-448 LGKMGGI
+448 GKMGGI